1 LDIFIFNIIVEETDV
16 NFHIVVIDVKK
27 IHIDVLNHCENSHEY
42 IRVNIF
48 HINYKDVNFDEL
60 ALR

>member
-1 LDIFIFNIIVEETDV
+1 VEETDV